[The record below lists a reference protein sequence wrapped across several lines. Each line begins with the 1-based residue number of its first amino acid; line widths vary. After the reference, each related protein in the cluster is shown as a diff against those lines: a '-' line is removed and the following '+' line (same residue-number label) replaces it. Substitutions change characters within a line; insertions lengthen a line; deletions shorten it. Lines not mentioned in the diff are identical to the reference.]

1 MVGQVVRIIAGL
13 AKGRRIAAPPSGT
26 RPMTGRARESVFA
39 ILGDRIEGADVLDL
53 YAGSGSLGLE
63 ALSRGATSA
72 VFVERSRKASRII
85 AENIAAVGLGGTVV
99 TASAAT
105 FIERTVGRFDVV
117 FIDPPYGDADDEVAA
132 LVGAVGGVLAQRG
145 LVVVHRRAPSPIGVP
160 DFLTCADERRY
171 GDAVVTMMER
181 PAT

>member
-1 MVGQVVRIIAGL
+1 MRIIAGL

-26 RPMTGRARESVFA
+26 RPMTGRARESLFA
-39 ILGDRIEGADVLDL
+39 ILGERIEGADVLDL

-63 ALSRGATSA
+63 ALSRGAASV

-85 AENIAAVGLGGTVV
+85 AENIEAVGLGGTVV
-99 TASAAT
+99 TAPAAT
-105 FIERTVGRFDVV
+105 VVERMDTRFDVI
-117 FIDPPYGDADDEVAA
+117 FIDPPYRDADHEVAA
-132 LVGAVGGVLAQRG
+132 LVGALERVLAERG
-145 LVVVHRRAPSPIGVP
+145 LVIVHRQSSSSIEAPE
-160 DFLTCADERRY
+160 FLTCTDERRY